1 MTPLPGPLLTPPDD
15 FASRKLPLV
24 QAKGPLFRLHARRPD
39 ALHFGRTASWRF
51 DDPERRYG
59 VCYTATDIHGAFAET
74 FGKALRAGLIAEAE
88 LRSRGLARISC
99 RRPLV
104 LVDLATSGGLAKIR
118 ADARLFAG
126 EYTVARRWSAAIH
139 AHPAKPDG
147 ILCPARHDPARTVCA
162 VFDRAK
168 GALRA
173 EGLGSLIDGALLPT
187 LSELLDT
194 YGLGL
199 VPQVS

>member
-1 MTPLPGPLLTPPDD
+1 MTQLPGPLPSPPDD
-15 FASRKLPLV
+15 FASRKLPIV
-24 QAKGPLFRLHARRPD
+24 DVKGPFFRLHAVRRD
-39 ALHFGRTASWRF
+39 ALHFGRMASWRF

-74 FGKALRAGLIAEAE
+74 FTKALQAGLIAEAE
-88 LRSRGLARISC
+88 LRLRGLVRISC
-99 RRPLV
+99 RRPLT
-104 LVDLATSGGLAKIR
+104 LVDLVTSGGLAKIR
-118 ADARLFAG
+118 ADARLFSG
-126 EYTVARRWSAAIH
+126 EHAVARRWSAAIH
-139 AHPAKPDG
+139 AHPARPDG
-147 ILCPARHDPARTVCA
+147 ILAPARHDPARTVCA

-173 EGLGSLIDGALLPT
+173 EELGSLIEGEMLPT

-199 VPQVS
+199 VPVI

>member
-51 DDPERRYG
+51 DDPERHYG

-147 ILCPARHDPARTVCA
+147 ILCHARHDPARTVCA

-173 EGLGSLIDGALLPT
+173 EELGSLIDGALLPT

>member
-51 DDPERRYG
+51 DDPERHYG

-139 AHPAKPDG
+139 AQPAKPDG

-173 EGLGSLIDGALLPT
+173 EELGSLIDGALLPT

>member
-1 MTPLPGPLLTPPDD
+1 M
-15 FASRKLPLV
+15 
-24 QAKGPLFRLHARRPD
+24 
-39 ALHFGRTASWRF
+39 ASWRF

-59 VCYTATDIHGAFAET
+59 VCYAATDIHGAFAET
-74 FGKALRAGLIAEAE
+74 FTKSLREGLIAEVE

-99 RRPLV
+99 RRPLA
-104 LVDLATSGGLAKIR
+104 LLDLATSGGLAKIR

-126 EYTVARRWSAAIH
+126 DHAVARRWSAAIH
-139 AHPAKPDG
+139 AHPGKPDG

-162 VFDRAK
+162 VFERAK
-168 GALRA
+168 GSRRA
-173 EGLGSLIDGALLPT
+173 EKLGSLIDGALLPT

-199 VPQVS
+199 VPHAS

>member
-1 MTPLPGPLLTPPDD
+1 MREPPGPLPPPPDD
-15 FASRKLPLV
+15 FTSRTLPLV
-24 QAKGPLFRLHARRPD
+24 EAKGPLFRLHARRRD

-59 VCYTATDIHGAFAET
+59 VCYTATDVHGAFAET
-74 FGKALRAGLIAEAE
+74 FTKALRAGLIAEAE

-99 RRPLV
+99 RRPLA
-104 LVDLATSGGLAKIR
+104 LVDLAASGGLAKIR

-126 EYTVARRWSAAIH
+126 DHEVARRWSAAFH

-162 VFDRAK
+162 VFERAK
-168 GALRA
+168 RALRA
-173 EGLGSLIDGALLPT
+173 EELGSLLDVALLPT
-187 LSELLDT
+187 LKDLLDT
-194 YGLGL
+194 YGLGF
-199 VPQVS
+199 VPRRS

>member
-1 MTPLPGPLLTPPDD
+1 MSRPPGPLPPPPGD

-24 QAKGPLFRLHARRPD
+24 EAKGPLFRLHARRRDP
-39 ALHFGRTASWRF
+39 LHFGRTASWRF
-51 DDPERRYG
+51 DDPGRRYG
-59 VCYTATDIHGAFAET
+59 VCYTATDVHGAFAET
-74 FGKALRAGLIAEAE
+74 FTKALRAGLIAEAE

-99 RRPLV
+99 RRPLA

-126 EYTVARRWSAAIH
+126 EHAVARVWSAAMH
-139 AHPAKPDG
+139 DHPSKPDG
-147 ILCPARHDPARTVCA
+147 ILCPARHDPARMACA
-162 VFDRAK
+162 VFERAK
-168 GALRA
+168 GVLRV
-173 EGLGSLIDGALLPT
+173 EDLGSLIEGALLPT

-199 VPQVS
+199 VAGEA